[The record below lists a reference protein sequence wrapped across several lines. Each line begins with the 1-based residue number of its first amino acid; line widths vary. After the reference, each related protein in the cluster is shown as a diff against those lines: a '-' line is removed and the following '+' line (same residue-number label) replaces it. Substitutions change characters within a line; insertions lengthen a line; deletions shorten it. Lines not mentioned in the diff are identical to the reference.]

1 MVLGDLGV
9 YSGSRTSWRVEGIAI
24 GLQHDT
30 LCDDMNHDQQNIWVI
45 VLNPYVGQHYILLP
59 SGAMGCPPYPT
70 RSPANSWLIPATE
83 GFTLLARTAENHQ
96 RIRSTNCR
104 AQRTNRRIGPG
115 PTRKSGPNPCG
126 SVDPWSHTPATNW
139 HFRHWWTAVAGRNA
153 AKRRAIQLPLDV
165 MGYRKLDVV
174 GFVVVVADIVVD
186 VVAGSPGLERVAAPF
201 FFIQQ
206 SSTSN
211 VSFARQ
217 WKVLPID
224 LKIICFFEGG
234 FICKVSQSTVRTCK
248 NEKRF

>member
-1 MVLGDLGV
+1 
-9 YSGSRTSWRVEGIAI
+9 
-24 GLQHDT
+24 
-30 LCDDMNHDQQNIWVI
+30 MNHDQQNIWVI

-59 SGAMGCPPYPT
+59 SGAMGWPPYPT
-70 RSPANSWLIPATE
+70 MSPANSWLIPARE

-126 SVDPWSHTPATNW
+126 SVEPWSHNPATNW

-201 FFIQQ
+201 
-206 SSTSN
+206 SSFNKVPHQTCPLPGNGKSCPLTWKSS
-211 VSFARQ
+211 VSLKAGSSVRFLNLQCAPAKARSGF
-217 WKVLPID
+217 KTEPTG
-224 LKIICFFEGG
+224 LKPLAALLTRLQDAHIIL
-234 FICKVSQSTVRTCK
+234 
-248 NEKRF
+248 

>member
-70 RSPANSWLIPATE
+70 MSPANSWLIPATE

-165 MGYRKLDVV
+165 MGYRKLDVCRICSSCCWHCCRCCSWISRSWKSCSS
-174 GFVVVVADIVVD
+174 FFLHSAKFHIK
-186 VVAGSPGLERVAAPF
+186 RVLCPAMGKSCPLTWK
-201 FFIQQ
+201 
-206 SSTSN
+206 SS
-211 VSFARQ
+211 VSWRR
-217 WKVLPID
+217 VHL
-224 LKIICFFEGG
+224 
-234 FICKVSQSTVRTCK
+234 
-248 NEKRF
+248 